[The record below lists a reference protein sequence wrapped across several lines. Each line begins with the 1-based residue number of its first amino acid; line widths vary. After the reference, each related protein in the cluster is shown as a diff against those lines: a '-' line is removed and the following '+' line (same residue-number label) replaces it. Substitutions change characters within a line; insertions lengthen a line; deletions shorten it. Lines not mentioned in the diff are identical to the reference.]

1 MGDEVI
7 KILNA
12 LCEKFG
18 IAMDWSSQNIVPY
31 IQLLSKRCVN
41 YEIGTSI
48 MWLVIGVIMIITGF
62 LLIKYV
68 LLNRKII
75 KEIKDGY
82 CDIDDFS
89 AICILVIVICLVFGI
104 YLVIQET
111 YDIITCFTFPEK
123 IIFNQIT
130 EIYKSLK

>member
-1 MGDEVI
+1 MGDEVV
-7 KILNA
+7 KVLNA

-31 IQLLSKRCVN
+31 IQLLSKRCIN

-48 MWLVIGVIMIITGF
+48 MWLVIGIVMIFIGIALVKHF
-62 LLIKYV
+62 

-75 KEIKDGY
+75 KDVADGY
-82 CDIDDFS
+82 CDIDDFA
-89 AICILVIVICLVFGI
+89 AICIHITVICFAFGT
-104 YLVIQET
+104 YLIIQET

-123 IIFNQIT
+123 IIFNQMA

>member
-1 MGDEVI
+1 MGDEIV

-18 IAMDWSSQNIVPY
+18 IVMNWSSQNVVPY

-48 MWLVIGVIMIITGF
+48 MWLVIGVFMLYTSYWLFKNVCLGKEPEGIFDFDEWDTIQIISWITAF
-62 LLIKYV
+62 IFV
-68 LLNRKII
+68 LFAPFII
-75 KEIKDGY
+75 GKQI
-82 CDIDDFS
+82 
-89 AICILVIVICLVFGI
+89 
-104 YLVIQET
+104 

-130 EIYKSLK
+130 NIYKSLK